1 MERLVAYFE
10 QHALLRLQRPRL
22 GGRDAEH
29 GVVEH
34 GEVAL
39 QERAVPHATPRVGG
53 EAARVDRVHVPAR
66 YGDVCGGFVSAV
78 RQAFEVAVC
87 EAPLYG
93 WEVQGGSCKITLL
106 YHLIITRFVF

>member
-34 GEVAL
+34 GKVAL

-66 YGDVCGGFVSAV
+66 RGDVRSGLKSAV
-78 RQAFEVAVC
+78 RQALEVTTR
-87 EAPLYG
+87 EASLYC
-93 WEVQGGSCKITLL
+93 WEVHCGSCKITLL
-106 YHLIITRFVF
+106 YHFIITRFVF